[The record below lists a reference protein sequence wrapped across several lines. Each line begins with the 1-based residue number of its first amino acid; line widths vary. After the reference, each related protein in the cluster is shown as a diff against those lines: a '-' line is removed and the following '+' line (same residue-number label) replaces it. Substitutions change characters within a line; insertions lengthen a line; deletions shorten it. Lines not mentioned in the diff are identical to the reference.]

1 MRVIPFQSWTGMIV
15 TGLNAKMWSVSP
27 SIEPLL
33 LMTLMCRQAN
43 SADRKSGKETALL
56 LLPPLRTGH
65 DSFPSSGSSLNKASF
80 RKPVTQLTYRC

>member
-1 MRVIPFQSWTGMIV
+1 MPFQSWIGVIV
-15 TGLNAKMWSVSP
+15 TGLNAKMWSVST
-27 SIEPLL
+27 SIDPLL
-33 LMTLMCRQAN
+33 LMTLMRRLAN

-65 DSFPSSGSSLNKASF
+65 DSFPSSGSSLYKASL

>member
-1 MRVIPFQSWTGMIV
+1 MPFQFSTGVIV
-15 TGLNAKMWSVSP
+15 TGLNAKMWSVSI

-33 LMTLMCRQAN
+33 LMTLICRQAN
-43 SADRKSGKETALL
+43 SADKKSGKETALL

-65 DSFPSSGSSLNKASF
+65 DSFPSSGSSLYKASL